1 MARNFIGLSQ
11 MGNDDFKITI
21 GDSLYDT
28 SSLDTITID
37 TSYTNDTG
45 SEYTF
50 NTNADY
56 STTITGS
63 TVGGCLN
70 DDVTYTIGGFN
81 EDYLDTTQ
89 IENMCGEYPA
99 LKTAYEK
106 FKTIYDMTLQDWKGN
121 KQDD

>member
-1 MARNFIGLSQ
+1 

-21 GDSLYDT
+21 GDTTYNT
-28 SSLDTITID
+28 SSSDTITID
-37 TSYTNDTG
+37 TSWDKPG

-56 STTITGS
+56 STTITGA
-63 TVGGCLN
+63 TVGGVLN

-81 EDYLDTTQ
+81 EDYLDTAQ
-89 IENMCGEYPA
+89 IKDMSEEYPA

-106 FKTIYDMTLQDWKGN
+106 FKTIYDMTLQDWKG

>member
-1 MARNFIGLSQ
+1 
-11 MGNDDFKITI
+11 MGNDDLKITLNN
-21 GDSLYDT
+21 STYDT
-28 SSLDTITID
+28 STLDTITID
-37 TSYTNDTG
+37 TSWTNDTG

-56 STTITGS
+56 STTITGA
-63 TVGGCLN
+63 TVGGVLN

-81 EDYLDTTQ
+81 EDYLDTAQ
-89 IENMCGEYPA
+89 IKNMSEEYPA

-106 FKTIYDMTLQDWKGN
+106 FKTIYDMTLQDWKG